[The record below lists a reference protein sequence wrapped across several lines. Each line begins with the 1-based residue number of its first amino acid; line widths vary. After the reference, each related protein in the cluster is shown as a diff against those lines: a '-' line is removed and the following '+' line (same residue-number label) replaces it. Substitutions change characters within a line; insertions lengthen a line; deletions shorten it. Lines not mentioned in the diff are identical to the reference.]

1 MKRRTQLK
9 YRLEPLRRQARK
21 SLQQGDLS
29 KFVAVMAWLVV
40 ILVRILLQS
49 CITGAVSESV
59 EEEKENGSEEA
70 EAESPNGSCVE
81 NEMQQVEESET
92 RVPEEPSTQNPTY

>member
-21 SLQQGDLS
+21 SLQQGDLA

-40 ILVRILLQS
+40 I
-49 CITGAVSESV
+49 
-59 EEEKENGSEEA
+59 
-70 EAESPNGSCVE
+70 
-81 NEMQQVEESET
+81 QVPLDDI
-92 RVPEEPSTQNPTY
+92 VPSQEEPSSVDDD